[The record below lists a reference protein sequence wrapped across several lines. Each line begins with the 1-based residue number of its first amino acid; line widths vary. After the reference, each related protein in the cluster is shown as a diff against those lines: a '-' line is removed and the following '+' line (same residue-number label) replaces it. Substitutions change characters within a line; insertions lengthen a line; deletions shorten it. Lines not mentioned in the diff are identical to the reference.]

1 MYYILF
7 IHSSVNGHLGHFHVL
22 AIVNSALVNIGGY
35 VSFWITVFSGYMPR
49 SGNMQCYSQV
59 NSTLLTSLSVNYCF
73 VLFSLKQRLGTA
85 SSSLLIF
92 LVSPGIKL
100 YYIFRNTFF
109 FSFIFISWRLITLQY
124 CSGFFIQWHEL
135 DMDLHVFPIPI
146 PPPTSLSAQSLWVFP
161 VHQAWALVSCIQ
173 KDFLWLSSI

>member
-1 MYYILF
+1 
-7 IHSSVNGHLGHFHVL
+7 
-22 AIVNSALVNIGGY
+22 
-35 VSFWITVFSGYMPR
+35 
-49 SGNMQCYSQV
+49 MQCYSQV

-124 CSGFFIQWHEL
+124 CSGFFIQ
-135 DMDLHVFPIPI
+135 
-146 PPPTSLSAQSLWVFP
+146 
-161 VHQAWALVSCIQ
+161 
-173 KDFLWLSSI
+173 